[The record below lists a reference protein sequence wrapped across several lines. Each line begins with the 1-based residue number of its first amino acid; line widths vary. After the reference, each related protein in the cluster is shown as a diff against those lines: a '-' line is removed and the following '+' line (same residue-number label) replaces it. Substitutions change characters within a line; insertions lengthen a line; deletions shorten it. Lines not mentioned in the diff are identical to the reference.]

1 MSTPPPPA
9 PQQPWQQPQPNGI
22 QPTAGREIPPP
33 GFKGTGAWALGFL
46 AYIPIP
52 FFAQFVTGLIMAGVY
67 PTHKK
72 RGPIARANARNA
84 ANWGLTYAILTVV
97 FIGLAIVF
105 AMIVS
110 NDGSTNGPSSLTA
123 LPFIPISLWLVLG
136 LVHVVVTIVGTVKA
150 SKGEVF
156 RFPLAIR
163 FIAE

>member
-1 MSTPPPPA
+1 MSAEQPPVDAFA
-9 PQQPWQQPQPNGI
+9 PS
-22 QPTAGREIPPP
+22 TVPPP

-52 FFAQFVTGLIMAGVY
+52 FFAQFLTGLIMAGVY

-72 RGPIARANARNA
+72 RGEIARANGRNA
-84 ANWGLTYAILTVV
+84 ANWGLTYSVLTVV
-97 FIGLAIVF
+97 FIGLAILF
-105 AMIVS
+105 AALIT
-110 NDGSTNGPSSLTA
+110 NGGSTTASGGVTSLP
-123 LPFIPISLWLVLG
+123 LIPIGLWMLLN

-163 FIAE
+163 FIAP